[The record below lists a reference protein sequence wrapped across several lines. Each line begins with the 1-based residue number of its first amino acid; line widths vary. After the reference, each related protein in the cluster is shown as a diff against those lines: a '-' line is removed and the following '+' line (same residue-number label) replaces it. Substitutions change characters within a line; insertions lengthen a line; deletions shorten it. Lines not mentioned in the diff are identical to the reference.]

1 MPGHYF
7 LDSSIM
13 KSEAQKVR
21 HLRSQTLTFNRAEV
35 KMYEFG
41 GFMWRVVID
50 GTLGAAGILVVRA
63 LGQ

>member
-1 MPGHYF
+1 
-7 LDSSIM
+7 M